1 MAKKCD
7 EILEE
12 MVFYFSSQKESRKKY
27 LKIPRDVNVST
38 QDRTEDL
45 QRVRPT

>member
-1 MAKKCD
+1 MLCHFHATYYNTFDKSLMHKQ
-7 EILEE
+7 LQHKQNKL
-12 MVFYFSSQKESRKKY
+12 Y
-27 LKIPRDVNVST
+27 VST